1 MTPAPRISRLAG
13 SRGLCSSIVDL
24 EPRDDA
30 DRVRVSDHEREQM
43 VELLGR
49 AAAEGRLS
57 LDEYADRAGAA
68 HGAQTRGELARLT
81 DDLPLAVR
89 PVAGAPE
96 ERLFALFGN
105 ESRKGHWIVPARLE
119 ARSVFGD
126 CHIELQE
133 AQLQAPVTTIEAMAV
148 FGSVTVFVPDGIVVR
163 LSGTAVFGSKDSQ
176 LRGGPAAPGAPVLE
190 VRARVV
196 FGSVTVR
203 PAHHRGF

>member
-1 MTPAPRISRLAG
+1 M
-13 SRGLCSSIVDL
+13 DL
-24 EPRDDA
+24 EPRDDEE
-30 DRVRVSDHEREQM
+30 RVRVSDREREQV

-68 HGAQTRGELARLT
+68 HGAQTRGDLARLT
-81 DDLPLAVR
+81 DDLPPHRVPAAT
-89 PVAGAPE
+89 VAGPAE

-126 CHIELQE
+126 CHLELQE
-133 AQLQAPVTTIEAMAV
+133 AQLQAPVTTIEATAI
-148 FGSVTVFVPDGIVVR
+148 FGSVTVYVPEGVEVR

-176 LRGGPAAPGAPVLE
+176 LRGGPLPPGAPVLV

-203 PAHHRGF
+203 PPDRRRF